1 MAFGM
6 QSYEEELAA
15 CKRSLFADLL
25 QTSTS
30 SLLEVG
36 IGTGPNF
43 KYYSGHQDM
52 KVVGLDPNPEMELYA
67 NQAADA
73 AGLSQQ
79 QVQLLP
85 GVAEQMPVADHSQD
99 AVVCTLVL
107 CSVPS
112 VQTALQEI
120 KRVLKPGGKLLF
132 IEHVAAS
139 KGQLRLLQNL
149 LNPLQQ
155 AAADGCH
162 LNRDTLKSVQS
173 AGFASVNASNFT
185 VPGLGLIGPHVA
197 GIATM
202 A

>member
-1 MAFGM
+1 M
-6 QSYEEELAA
+6 
-15 CKRSLFADLL
+15 LL
-25 QTSTS
+25 Q
-30 SLLEVG
+30 
-36 IGTGPNF
+36 
-43 KYYSGHQDM
+43 
-52 KVVGLDPNPEMELYA
+52 
-67 NQAADA
+67 
-73 AGLSQQ
+73 
-79 QVQLLP
+79 
-85 GVAEQMPVADHSQD
+85 
-99 AVVCTLVL
+99 VL

-112 VQTALQEI
+112 VEKALQEI

-162 LNRDTLKSVQS
+162 LNRNTLKSVQS